1 MKVLITGATG
11 LIGKVLIEKFFSAG
25 IKVNFLTTKKSK
37 IHSTK
42 GASGFYWNPAKKKI
56 DLKCFDGV
64 DSIVHLAGSR
74 ISKPWTK
81 SNKKDILSSRID
93 STRLLFL
100 SLKNNIESFH
110 IKNIVSASAI
120 GIYPSEFEKIQTEK
134 TNSTTNSFMERVVVA
149 WEKEIENFSSFN
161 IPVAKIRIG
170 LVLSFSGGVLKAL
183 KIPTN
188 LGLGTYF
195 GNGEQGQ
202 PWIHINDLVEIFF
215 KAYKDNWDG
224 TFNAVAPYP
233 VSQEKLTK
241 TLAKSLKR
249 PFFLPPIPKFLLK
262 NLIGEMSH
270 LVLDSHWVSSQK
282 ILDKGFNFKYE
293 NIESAI
299 KDLVKKIDP

>member
-1 MKVLITGATG
+1 M
-11 LIGKVLIEKFFSAG
+11 
-25 IKVNFLTTKKSK
+25 
-37 IHSTK
+37 
-42 GASGFYWNPAKKKI
+42 
-56 DLKCFDGV
+56 
-64 DSIVHLAGSR
+64 
-74 ISKPWTK
+74 
-81 SNKKDILSSRID
+81 
-93 STRLLFL
+93 

-134 TNSTTNSFMERVVVA
+134 TISTSNSFMERVVVA
-149 WEKEIENFSSFN
+149 WENEIENFSSFN

-170 LVLSFSGGVLKAL
+170 LVLSFSGGILKAL
-183 KIPTN
+183 KIPTT

-195 GNGEQGQ
+195 GNGDQGQ
-202 PWIHINDLVEIFF
+202 PWIHINDLVEILF

-224 TFNAVAPYP
+224 IFNAVAPNP
-233 VSQEKLTK
+233 VSQEKLVK

-249 PFFLPPIPKFLLK
+249 PFFLPPFPNFFLK

>member
-11 LIGKVLIEKFFSAG
+11 LIGKVLIEKFFSTG

-37 IHSTK
+37 IHSIK
-42 GASGFYWNPAKKKI
+42 GASGFYWSPAKKI
-56 DLKCFDGV
+56 LDLKCFDGV
-64 DSIVHLAGSR
+64 DSIIHLAGSR
-74 ISKPWTK
+74 ISRPWTK
-81 SNKKDILSSRID
+81 SNKKDILSSRVD

-120 GIYPSEFEKIQTEK
+120 GIYPSEFKKTQTEK
-134 TNSTTNSFMERVVVA
+134 TNSTPNSFMERVVYA

-161 IPVAKIRIG
+161 IP
-170 LVLSFSGGVLKAL
+170 
-183 KIPTN
+183 
-188 LGLGTYF
+188 
-195 GNGEQGQ
+195 EQGQ

-224 TFNAVAPYP
+224 IFNGVAPNP

-249 PFFLPPIPKFLLK
+249 PFFLPPFPKFLLK
-262 NLIGEMSH
+262 RLIGEMSH
-270 LVLDSHWVSSQK
+270 LVLDSHWVSSK
-282 ILDKGFNFKYE
+282 KVLDKGFNFKYE

-299 KDLVKKIDP
+299 KDLVKKIDS

>member
-149 WEKEIENFSSFN
+149 WEKEIENFTFFN

-195 GNGEQGQ
+195 GSGEQGQ

>member
-11 LIGKVLIEKFFSAG
+11 LIGKVLTEKFFSTG

-64 DSIVHLAGSR
+64 DSIIHLAGSR

-110 IKNIVSASAI
+110 IKSIVSASAI
-120 GIYPSEFEKIQTEK
+120 GIYPSEFKKTQTEK
-134 TNSTTNSFMERVVVA
+134 TNSATNSFMERVVVA

-202 PWIHINDLVEIFF
+202 PWIHIHDLVEIFF

-224 TFNAVAPYP
+224 IFNGVAPNP

-249 PFFLPPIPKFLLK
+249 PFFLPPIPTFLLK

-282 ILDKGFNFKYE
+282 IIDKGFNFKYE